1 MQAHMREELTKEK
14 RNLPMK
20 VVKRRVTMM
29 TMMNRCQ
36 KQLQSFKLNIN
47 SVCTFSSN
55 SKLEYFAG
63 KLRALWELSGSSLG
77 AHHSCGYLF
86 PLQVF
91 LIHYLYYLFLFDQNL
106 WCTKTNLFF
115 CVKVKSYK

>member
-14 RNLPMK
+14 K
-20 VVKRRVTMM
+20 E
-29 TMMNRCQ
+29 
-36 KQLQSFKLNIN
+36 LNIN

-77 AHHSCGYLF
+77 A
-86 PLQVF
+86 
-91 LIHYLYYLFLFDQNL
+91 L
-106 WCTKTNLFF
+106 WELSGSSLGALWELSGSLSQLWVYHF
-115 CVKVKSYK
+115 

>member
-1 MQAHMREELTKEK
+1 
-14 RNLPMK
+14 MK
-20 VVKRRVTMM
+20 VVKARVMMM

-36 KQLQSFKLNIN
+36 KQLHFKLTIN

-77 AHHSCGYLF
+77 ALWELVAVAGIKNKFIYKYL
-86 PLQVF
+86 
-91 LIHYLYYLFLFDQNL
+91 
-106 WCTKTNLFF
+106 
-115 CVKVKSYK
+115 CV

>member
-1 MQAHMREELTKEK
+1 
-14 RNLPMK
+14 MK

-36 KQLQSFKLNIN
+36 KQLHFKLNIN
-47 SVCTFSSN
+47 SVCTLSSN

-77 AHHSCGYLF
+77 ALWELSGSL
-86 PLQVF
+86 PQLRVF
-91 LIHYLYYLFLFDQNL
+91 TAL
-106 WCTKTNLFF
+106 
-115 CVKVKSYK
+115 